1 MQLDPVRLR
10 VIRLISDRKTDLKSV
25 SLAIGRNAAYMQQFL
40 YRGTPKVLPEDVR
53 ETLARHLEV
62 EGDTLR
68 HREVPPRGEHLRDE
82 PAERPSTEAGPP
94 VTRASAKGFVAV
106 TEIDVRAS
114 AGPGAIHDGL
124 EEAKGTWLFP
134 DPVIRHEFRTKP
146 EYLHIIT
153 IDGDSMEPLLSTGDR
168 ILIDTSQRVPV
179 PPGIFV
185 IWDGMGV
192 VAKRVEHVPHSD
204 PPTVVIKSV
213 NPEYQT
219 YERQAEEVNIIG
231 RVIWAAKRL

>member
-1 MQLDPVRLR
+1 M
-10 VIRLISDRKTDLKSV
+10 

-153 IDGDSMEPLLSTGDR
+153 IDGARFIVQCGKCKAK
-168 ILIDTSQRVPV
+168 
-179 PPGIFV
+179 V
-185 IWDGMGV
+185 IGWSHEEA
-192 VAKRVEHVPHSD
+192 VAMWQE
-204 PPTVVIKSV
+204 VVIP
-213 NPEYQT
+213 PEN
-219 YERQAEEVNIIG
+219 V
-231 RVIWAAKRL
+231 V